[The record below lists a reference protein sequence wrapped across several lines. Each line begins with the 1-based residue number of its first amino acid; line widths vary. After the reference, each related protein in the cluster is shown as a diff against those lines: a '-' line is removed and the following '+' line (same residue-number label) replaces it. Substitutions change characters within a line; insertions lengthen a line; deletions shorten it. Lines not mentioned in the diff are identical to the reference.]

1 MDLNPDFR
9 DMLRALNDADADF
22 MVVGA
27 YAVAAHGHPRA
38 TGDLDIWV
46 RADVDN
52 APKVLAALSAFGAPM
67 NQISEDD
74 FASPSV
80 VFQIGVPPGRIDI
93 LTDISGVDFGTAW
106 DSRMSITID
115 GITFPVLGRAVLVAN
130 KRASGRPKDL
140 ADLDALG
147 G

>member
-9 DMLRALNDADADF
+9 DMLRALSDADADF
-22 MVVGA
+22 LVVGA

-46 RADVDN
+46 RADRDN
-52 APKVLAALSAFGAPM
+52 ASKVIAALSAFGAPM
-67 NQISEDD
+67 DQISEED
-74 FASPSV
+74 FTSPSI
-80 VFQIGVPPGRIDI
+80 VFQIGVPPGRVDI
-93 LTDISGVDFGTAW
+93 LTGVSGLDFGTAW

-115 GITFPVLGRAVLVAN
+115 EVTFPVLGRADLVAN

-147 G
+147 E

>member
-9 DMLRALNDADADF
+9 DMLHALNDADADF
-22 MVVGA
+22 LVVGA

-52 APKVLAALSAFGAPM
+52 APKVIAALSAFGAPLE
-67 NQISEDD
+67 QISEED
-74 FASPSV
+74 FASPSI

-106 DSRMSITID
+106 DSRLSITID
-115 GITFPVLGRAVLVAN
+115 DITFPVLGRADLVAN

-147 G
+147 E

>member
-9 DMLRALNDADADF
+9 DMLLALNDVDADYL
-22 MVVGA
+22 VVGA

-52 APKVLAALSAFGAPM
+52 APKVFAALSAFGAPM
-67 NQISEDD
+67 DQISEED
-74 FASPSV
+74 FASPSI
-80 VFQIGVPPGRIDI
+80 VFQIGIPPGRIDI
-93 LTDISGVDFGTAW
+93 LTVVSGLDFGSAW
-106 DSRMSITID
+106 NSRMSITMD
-115 GITFPVLGRAVLVAN
+115 GITFSVVSRTDLIAN

-140 ADLDALG
+140 ADIDALG
-147 G
+147 E

>member
-9 DMLRALNDADADF
+9 DMLQALNDADADF
-22 MVVGA
+22 LVVGA

-46 RADVDN
+46 RADVEN
-52 APKVLAALSAFGAPM
+52 APKVIVALSAFGAPM
-67 NQISEDD
+67 DQISEQD

-93 LTDISGVDFGTAW
+93 LTDVSGVEFRTAW
-106 DSRMSITID
+106 ESRMSITID
-115 GITFPVLGRAVLVAN
+115 GISFPVLGRADLVAN

-147 G
+147 E